1 MNRSLISHINNKISE
16 CGIEKKTNTL
26 ICSDNEIN
34 VQKLIEI
41 FSTNSNKNTIK
52 EEILTNNFFDKN
64 MTLLQNIKFYKAFL
78 SVEPESFISKYGLK
92 EQFEQFKHK
101 HFHEMQSIIWVQYE
115 ILLYIFSCK
124 ALLIEKSNFFGML
137 NKIPIDLLS
146 VIKEKEI
153 FYFYSN
159 SSGNL
164 RSIKNFFDVYVFIS
178 DNNFYAY
185 DNFDK
190 FFSNYKLVKL

>member
-64 MTLLQNIKFYKAFL
+64 MTLLQNIKFTRL
-78 SVEPESFISKYGLK
+78 
-92 EQFEQFKHK
+92 
-101 HFHEMQSIIWVQYE
+101 
-115 ILLYIFSCK
+115 
-124 ALLIEKSNFFGML
+124 
-137 NKIPIDLLS
+137 
-146 VIKEKEI
+146 
-153 FYFYSN
+153 FY
-159 SSGNL
+159 
-164 RSIKNFFDVYVFIS
+164 R
-178 DNNFYAY
+178 
-185 DNFDK
+185 
-190 FFSNYKLVKL
+190 